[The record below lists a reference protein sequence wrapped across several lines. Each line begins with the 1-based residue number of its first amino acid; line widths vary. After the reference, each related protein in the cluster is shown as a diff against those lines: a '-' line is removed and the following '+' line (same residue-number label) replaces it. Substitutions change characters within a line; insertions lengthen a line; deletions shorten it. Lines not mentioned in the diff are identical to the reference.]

1 MSVIS
6 IPREQNTIENF
17 IHTAVN
23 FSPTL
28 RCVDVAKVRKV
39 AESGLDEHNDDDNLL
54 GFLANTAASF
64 TNDSYDYAQ
73 LAGRLEMIQLYR
85 HTEDTF
91 TKAMLS
97 IESLLDPF
105 FVKKIKAYDYSQHIE
120 HENDFTYDIIGV
132 RTLLRS
138 YLLKDN
144 QGKTVERPQYLLMRV
159 AVFLNDDLESVLKTY
174 FALSEKFYTHA
185 SPTLFHCGM
194 KHHQLA
200 SCFLL
205 PVVDDSIEGIYD
217 TLKNCALISKSA
229 GGIGIS
235 VSNIRA
241 KGTFIHGTNGTSNGL
256 VPMLRVFNNT
266 ARFVDQGGGRRK
278 GAFAVFIEPWHADVE
293 DVIRLKLNHGEEHSR
308 ARDLFYSIWIPDKFM
323 RAIENDEDWYLF
335 CPTSV
340 PTLQDSYGE
349 TFDALYDDAVEK
361 KLYVKKLKARE
372 LWSLITKTQIETGG
386 PYLMYK
392 NAVNTKSNQQNLGT
406 IRSSNL
412 CAEICEYSSKDEV
425 AVCTL
430 ASICLPRFINRD
442 GFNFKKLQ
450 KCAYLICKNLNKVI
464 DKTSYPLKEAE
475 YSNRKNRPM
484 GIGVQGLADV
494 FHQLHMAYDST
505 QAMEMNERIFETI
518 YYGAMTCSIDLA
530 EKNAPYASFE
540 GSPLSNGNF
549 QFDLWNVTPKYFDWD
564 TLRDR
569 VKQHG
574 AVNSLL
580 VALMPTASSAQIN
593 SNTEGM
599 EPVTSNLYVRRVL
612 SGEFMVLNK
621 NLEMACRKL
630 GLWNE
635 ELVNQIIKDRG
646 SVQQTNLPDDI
657 KKVYKT
663 VWEIS
668 NRWIIDHAAKR
679 APFVC
684 QSQSM
689 NLYLENG
696 HINEGTISS
705 MQFYAWKQGLKTG
718 QYYLRTRAKANAV
731 QFSCES
737 CSA

>member
-1 MSVIS
+1 MAFP
-6 IPREQNTIENF
+6 IPTYEKDCDDITADDCYFYGVLLGDGSLEHNKTYGKITLHTENKCYIKDWLIQYFVGKCINYKVTQDGNT
-17 IHTAVN
+17 T
-23 FSPTL
+23 
-28 RCVDVAKVRKV
+28 KVRWNKTTVLPIKYGDVYDRTKTKHVHPKWLHLPLHKV
-39 AESGLDEHNDDDNLL
+39 KMIVKGLMDTDGSYGKELMFDSTSRNL
-54 GFLANTAASF
+54 
-64 TNDSYDYAQ
+64 
-73 LAGRLEMIQLYR
+73 
-85 HTEDTF
+85 
-91 TKAMLS
+91 
-97 IESLLDPF
+97 IESLRYMCLRMGVLTSGYVRDRRGQTH
-105 FVKKIKAYDYSQHIE
+105 VTKKGYSITNKKISYCLRLPKVACICDLLGVPEGQFQKYFEHDGMLYTRIKDIKEIHHEGTVYDLQMVEDH
-120 HENDFTYDIIGV
+120 TYI
-132 RTLLRS
+132 
-138 YLLKDN
+138 
-144 QGKTVERPQYLLMRV
+144 
-159 AVFLNDDLESVLKTY
+159 
-174 FALSEKFYTHA
+174 TH
-185 SPTLFHCGM
+185 
-194 KHHQLA
+194 
-200 SCFLL
+200 
-205 PVVDDSIEGIYD
+205 
-217 TLKNCALISKSA
+217 NALIH
-229 GGIGIS
+229 
-235 VSNIRA
+235 N
-241 KGTFIHGTNGTSNGL
+241 
-256 VPMLRVFNNT
+256 
-266 ARFVDQGGGRRK
+266 GGGKRK

-293 DVIRLKLNHGEEHSR
+293 DVIKLKLNHGEEHSR
-308 ARDLFYSIWIPDKFM
+308 ARDLFFAIWIPDKFM
-323 RAIENDEDWYLF
+323 RAVQNDENWYLF

-361 KLYVKKLKARE
+361 ELYVKTLKARE

-386 PYLMYK
+386 PYVMYK
-392 NAVNTKSNQQNLGT
+392 DSVNTKSNQQNLGT

-505 QAMEMNERIFETI
+505 EAMEMNERIFETI

-540 GSPLSNGNF
+540 GSPLSNGEF

-564 TLRDR
+564 TLRER
-569 VKQHG
+569 VKEHG

-580 VALMPTASSAQIN
+580 IALMPTASSAQIN
-593 SNTEGM
+593 GNTEGM

-646 SVQQTNLPDDI
+646 SVQQTDLPEDM
-657 KKVYKT
+657 KQVYKT

-668 NRWIIDHAAKR
+668 NKWIIDHAAKR

-689 NLYLENG
+689 NLYLENA
-696 HINEGTISS
+696 NEGTISS